1 MNKTDTD
8 NRKEVMIGTWA
19 WGPGYN
25 GSGLVFGKSYDEQV
39 LRDTFEKATGLG
51 FLKWDTAA
59 VYGMGSCE
67 KLLGEFINGRE
78 DIFLST
84 KFFPVKKYEAGAL
97 TKSFKESM
105 ERLRLK
111 SADLFW
117 LHAPNNVEKNLD
129 EMIPLVRDGQIKSI
143 GISNVSIED
152 IMTAENYL
160 QKHGLRLGAV
170 QNHFSLLRNDQQ
182 PIIDHCNSM
191 GIQYYA
197 YMVLEQ
203 GALAGRYNAK
213 DHFPTFS
220 MRNLIFPKS
229 KFRKIEDLL
238 DRMKALADKYGI
250 DRSQIPIL
258 WVIAK
263 GAIPIIG
270 ITKPA
275 YAEKLDAALN
285 VTLSDEEVRELTDE
299 AKRTGIRQQGSW
311 EPQ

>member
-1 MNKTDTD
+1 
-8 NRKEVMIGTWA
+8 
-19 WGPGYN
+19 
-25 GSGLVFGKSYDEQV
+25 
-39 LRDTFEKATGLG
+39 
-51 FLKWDTAA
+51 
-59 VYGMGSCE
+59 
-67 KLLGEFINGRE
+67 
-78 DIFLST
+78 
-84 KFFPVKKYEAGAL
+84 
-97 TKSFKESM
+97 
-105 ERLRLK
+105 
-111 SADLFW
+111 
-117 LHAPNNVEKNLD
+117 
-129 EMIPLVRDGQIKSI
+129 
-143 GISNVSIED
+143 
-152 IMTAENYL
+152 MTAENYL